1 MPPRD
6 CPGAAVSAAARR
18 GKEARVSS
26 VRAPG
31 DVQDALADLA
41 PLVRRVIAARVRD
54 QHTVDDLVQE
64 TLARVMA
71 ARPRLKDSGLAP

>member
-1 MPPRD
+1 
-6 CPGAAVSAAARR
+6 
-18 GKEARVSS
+18 VSS